1 MTLAFRPAH
10 LARLPLAAAL
20 ACTIAAGAHAA
31 GTLTGF
37 AMMPA
42 DTFAPGPTSGQF
54 ASGANGRTLP
64 LVERQPVQ
72 GFSAV
77 LPGPR
82 AGTFQVMPDNGFGTK
97 ANSPD
102 ALLRL
107 YIVRP
112 DFRRPEGGGLV
123 GSAEV
128 IPVDRDSG
136 EDLSG
141 FEVRSMVALH
151 DPAHQLGFA
160 LVADGDFY
168 PYAGSGPGSA
178 DIPVD
183 KSIRK
188 KRLLTGADLD
198 IESVRMDR
206 KGRLWFGDEFGPFL
220 VQTNAKGRVL
230 RAEVAMPGVVSP
242 DSPYLG
248 GGTPTVGRS
257 KGFEGM
263 AIDGAGKTLF
273 TLLEGT
279 VTGDPA
285 GSLRIN
291 AFDIASAAYTGA
303 QWLYRLDPQGTNI
316 GDMTAVNDHQ
326 FLVIER
332 NGTET
337 PRFKKIF
344 LIDLNT
350 VDGDGF
356 VSKTEVVDLMNVAD
370 PHDLNQDGQG
380 VFTFPFVTIEDVLV
394 LDAKTLLVINDNNY
408 PGSSR
413 DSGVPDPTEFL
424 RIELDTVLPLDLDVV
439 EQAK

>member
-1 MTLAFRPAH
+1 MTLSRIA
-10 LARLPLAAAL
+10 LAAAMACSL
-20 ACTIAAGAHAA
+20 ATAAHAA
-31 GTLTGF
+31 GTLAGW
-37 AMMPA
+37 AVMPA

-54 ASGANGRTLP
+54 VADANGRDLP
-64 LVERQPVQ
+64 LVDKQPVQ

-77 LPGPR
+77 LPGPS
-82 AGTFQVMPDNGFGTK
+82 AGTFKVMPDNGFGTK

-107 YIVRP
+107 YTVRP
-112 DFRRPEGGGLV
+112 DFRVWDGNALS
-123 GSAEV
+123 GSATV
-128 IPVDRDSG
+128 IPVDRETGADLADFG
-136 EDLSG
+136 E
-141 FEVRSMVALH
+141 RSFITLH
-151 DPAHQLGFA
+151 DSNHQVGFTT
-160 LVADGDFY
+160 VAAREFY
-168 PYAGSGPGSA
+168 PYSGSGPGRP

-183 KSIRK
+183 KSIRR
-188 KRLLTGADLD
+188 KRLLTGGDFD

-220 VQTNAKGRVL
+220 LQTSAKGKVL
-230 RAEVAMPGVVSP
+230 RPEIPMPGVMSP
-242 DSPYLG
+242 DNPYLD
-248 GGTPTVGRS
+248 GGTPNLGGSR
-257 KGFEGM
+257 GFEGM
-263 AIDGAGKTLF
+263 AIDASGETLF

-285 GSLRIN
+285 RSLRIN
-291 AFDIASAAYTGA
+291 AFDVQSAAYTGE
-303 QWLYRLDPQGTNI
+303 QWLYRLDPAGTSI

-344 LIDLNT
+344 LIDLNV
-350 VDGDGF
+350 VDAEGF

-370 PHDLNQDGQG
+370 PHDLNQDGQT

-413 DSGVPDPTEFL
+413 DAGLPDPTEFL
-424 RIELDTVLPLDLDVV
+424 RIELDSALPTGD
-439 EQAK
+439 EAPRRRR

>member
-1 MTLAFRPAH
+1 MII
-10 LARLPLAAAL
+10 ARITLAAAMACSL
-20 ACTIAAGAHAA
+20 ATPTHAA
-31 GTLTGF
+31 GTLAGW
-37 AMMPA
+37 AVMPA

-54 ASGANGRTLP
+54 VADANGRDLP
-64 LVERQPVQ
+64 LVGKQPVQ

-77 LPGPR
+77 LPGPVP
-82 AGTFQVMPDNGFGTK
+82 GSFKVMPDNGFGTK

-107 YIVRP
+107 YTVRP
-112 DFRRPEGGGLV
+112 DFRVWDGHARR
-123 GSAEV
+123 GSATV

-136 EDLSG
+136 AGLAAFDEHS
-141 FEVRSMVALH
+141 FISLH
-151 DPAHQLGFA
+151 DPSHRVGFTT
-160 LVADGDFY
+160 VSDREFY
-168 PYAGSGPGSA
+168 PYAGSGPGSP

-188 KRLLTGADLD
+188 KHLLTGGDFD

-220 VQTNAKGRVL
+220 LQTNGKGKVL
-230 RAEVAMPGVVSP
+230 QREIPMPGVMSP
-242 DSPYLG
+242 DNPYLN
-248 GGTPTVGRS
+248 GGTANIGSSR
-257 KGFEGM
+257 GFEGM
-263 AIDGAGKTLF
+263 AIDASGETLF

-285 GSLRIN
+285 RSLRIN
-291 AFDIASAAYTGA
+291 AFDIRSAAYTGE
-303 QWLYRLDPQGTNI
+303 QWLYRLDAAGTNI

-344 LIDLNT
+344 LIDLN
-350 VDGDGF
+350 VLDADGF

-370 PHDLNQDGQG
+370 PHDLNEDGQS

-394 LDAKTLLVINDNNY
+394 LDSKTLLVINDNNY

-413 DSGVPDPTEFL
+413 DAGIPDPTEFL
-424 RIELDTVLPLDLDVV
+424 RIELDTVLPVGDEAARRLP
-439 EQAK
+439 